1 MAKAH
6 PVPFISSRYTRRV
19 RNIVAGFTLLASLA
33 SFSLI
38 LDRQYGV
45 NRIFA
50 VVKDGIDLFN
60 FTSQAVAS
68 QSEGGVPQSGPES
81 GKYRAI
87 GEYLAHRYHV
97 SPEMATDIVARAHVA
112 GHSYGLDPLLIL
124 AVISVESSF
133 NPIAESGMGAKG
145 LMQVIPH
152 FHSEKFD
159 SLGGEGAVFR
169 PETNILVGSQ
179 VLKEYLV
186 RTRGDIN
193 DALQMYVGA
202 SSAETENGYSEKVL
216 AERERLHQVLHQ
228 YQNRTRQQLAEL

>member
-6 PVPFISSRYTRRV
+6 TEPFISPRYTQRARS
-19 RNIVAGFTLLASLA
+19 IVASFTLLASFA

-38 LDRQYGV
+38 LDHQYGGS
-45 NRIFA
+45 RLFA
-50 VVKDGIDLFN
+50 VVKDGIDMLN
-60 FTSQAVAS
+60 FTPQAVAS
-68 QSEGGVPQSGPES
+68 QSEGGAPLSGPELA
-81 GKYRAI
+81 KYRAI
-87 GEYLAHRYHV
+87 GEYLAHRYRV
-97 SPEMATDIVARAHVA
+97 SPEMTTDIVARAHAA

-145 LMQVIPH
+145 LMQVIPR

-159 SLGGEGAVFR
+159 SLGGEVAAFR
-169 PETNILVGSQ
+169 PETNISVGSQ

-186 RTRGDIN
+186 HTRGDVN

-216 AERERLHQVLHQ
+216 AERERLQQVLRQ
-228 YQNRTRQQLAEL
+228 YQNRNRQQLAQS

>member
-1 MAKAH
+1 MAKSH
-6 PVPFISSRYTRRV
+6 PEQFIARYTQRA

-38 LDRQYGV
+38 LDNQHDGSRLL
-45 NRIFA
+45 A
-50 VVKDGIDLFN
+50 LVKDGVDGLS
-60 FTSQAVAS
+60 FTPQAVAS
-68 QSEGGVPQSGPES
+68 QAGGALQAGPELA
-81 GKYRAI
+81 KYRAI
-87 GEYLAHRYHV
+87 GEYLAHRYRV
-97 SPEMATDIVARAHVA
+97 SPEMATDIVARAHAA
-112 GHSYGLDPLLIL
+112 GRSFGLDPLLIL
-124 AVISVESSF
+124 AVISVESGF

-145 LMQVIPH
+145 LMQVIPR
-152 FHSEKFD
+152 FHSDKFD
-159 SLGGEGAVFR
+159 SLGGEDTAFQ

-216 AERERLHQVLHQ
+216 AERERLHQVLRQ
-228 YQNRTRQQLAEL
+228 YQNRSRQQLVQS

>member
-1 MAKAH
+1 MAKSH
-6 PVPFISSRYTRRV
+6 PEQFISSRYTQRARST
-19 RNIVAGFTLLASLA
+19 VAGFTLLAFLA

-38 LDRQYGV
+38 LDHQHGGSRLL
-45 NRIFA
+45 A
-50 VVKDGIDLFN
+50 VVKDGIDLLI
-60 FTSQAVAS
+60 FTSPAVAS
-68 QSEGGVPQSGPES
+68 QTEGGDPLSVPELA
-81 GKYRAI
+81 KYRAI

-97 SPEMATDIVARAHVA
+97 SPEMTTDIVARAHAA

-145 LMQVIPH
+145 LMQVIPR

-159 SLGGEGAVFR
+159 SLGGEGAAFR
-169 PETNILVGSQ
+169 PETNISVGSQ

-186 RTRGDIN
+186 RTRGDVN

-216 AERERLHQVLHQ
+216 AECERLHQVLRQ
-228 YQNRTRQQLAEL
+228 YQNRTRQQLAQS